1 MPAMRPAGRARGAS
15 GARLRAPLAIVGG
28 AVALRLAIG
37 VGFVNYDTLYSLVW
51 GQQAAR
57 GETPSYGLA
66 LAPTPHPLLELLG
79 LVAAPLG
86 AAASTT
92 IVVALAYLSL
102 AALGYLA
109 YELATAW
116 FSWPAGLAAAA
127 LILSR
132 YEVLSYGVRS
142 YADIPYAALVL
153 AALLLETRRRRA
165 GWPVIALLDLAG
177 LLRPEAWLFAG
188 VYWLWL
194 WPGSSPARRLRLA
207 ALVVL
212 APTLWVLSDL
222 IVTGNPL
229 WSLTNTRST
238 AAALHRP
245 RGLLDVPYYG
255 ARRLGEVLAPDGL
268 VGAAMGL
275 AFTLWLTRARAAL
288 GAAAGAL
295 AVLALAIVAAAGLPI
310 QDRYVFVIAALAA
323 VFAGAGLFGWRS
335 LPPSHPRR
343 RLWQGAATAIV
354 VSILASIAWQVPRF
368 NKTFASERPADQS
381 LGAQQRIQ
389 DDLLALVSGGA
400 IRSRCGPISVP
411 YNTPIPLLALY
422 LHTSPA
428 NIVVAP
434 IVHGASVVAGS
445 PSAGTYLAPATA
457 AVYTQY
463 QLDPSDPLIRTG
475 AVPAG
480 FRQVAAN
487 RSWRVYTRCG

>member
-1 MPAMRPAGRARGAS
+1 MPAMRPGGRARGAC
-15 GARLRAPLAIVGG
+15 GASLRAPLAIAAG

-37 VGFVNYDTLYSLVW
+37 IGFANYDTLYSLAW

-79 LVAAPLG
+79 LVTAPLG
-86 AAASTT
+86 ASATTT

-109 YELATAW
+109 YALGTAW

-132 YEVLSYGVRS
+132 YEVLSYGVRA
-142 YADIPYAALVL
+142 YADVPYTVAVL
-153 AALLLETRRRRA
+153 AALLVETRRPRA
-165 GWPVIALLDLAG
+165 GWPVLVLLDLAG

-207 ALVVL
+207 ALVAL
-212 APTLWVLSDL
+212 APLLWALSDL
-222 IVTGNPL
+222 AVTGNAL

-268 VGAAMGL
+268 VGAALGL
-275 AFTLWLTRARAAL
+275 AFTLWLARARAAL

-295 AVLALAIVAAAGLPI
+295 AVAALAIVAAAGLPI

-323 VFAGAGLFGWRS
+323 VFAGAGLFGWRT
-335 LPPSHPRR
+335 LPPGHPRR
-343 RLWQGAATAIV
+343 RLWQGSALVIV
-354 VSILASIAWQVPRF
+354 VAVLASIAWQVPRF
-368 NKTFASERPADQS
+368 NRTFVSERPADQS

-389 DDLLALVSGGA
+389 DDLLALVSSGA
-400 IRSRCGPISVP
+400 ISARCEPISVP

-422 LHTSPA
+422 LHASPT

-434 IVHGASVVAGS
+434 VVHGATMVARAL
-445 PSAGTYLAPATA
+445 PNGTYLVPATP
-457 AVYTQY
+457 AVYLQY
-463 QLDPSDPLIRTG
+463 ELDPNDPLIRTG
-475 AVPAG
+475 AVPTG
-480 FRQVAAN
+480 FRRIATN
-487 RSWRVYTRCG
+487 RSWLVYAHCG